1 MFNKRSYV
9 LRRLVLLSSII
20 SLFFLLWPFIAYSQQ
35 PCPSGQVKC
44 GNVCVNLQQDS
55 LNCGVCGNACGRAAN
70 VTAANCST
78 GRCVITQCA
87 PGWAD
92 CDGVAAN
99 GCERNI
105 ATDSLNCGACGNKCP
120 PVANAEIGCSTG
132 RCVISQ
138 CSPGW
143 ADCDGVFANGCERN
157 IATDSLNCGVCGN
170 KCPVG
175 TTCSGGK
182 CVGASATGTRIN
194 LQVGCGPCG
203 TDCAAGQTCLYVN
216 GACVLS
222 CH

>member
-1 MFNKRSYV
+1 MFNKKSYV
-9 LRRLVLLSSII
+9 LRRLVLLPSII

-44 GNVCVNLQQDS
+44 GNICVNLQQDS

-70 VTAANCST
+70 VTAASCST
-78 GRCVITQCA
+78 GRCIITQCA

-92 CDGVAAN
+92 CDGVPAN

-120 PVANAEIGCSTG
+120 
-132 RCVISQ
+132 
-138 CSPGW
+138 
-143 ADCDGVFANGCERN
+143 
-157 IATDSLNCGVCGN
+157 
-170 KCPVG
+170 VG
-175 TTCSGGK
+175 TTCSDGK
-182 CVGASATGTRIN
+182 CAGASATGTRIN

-203 TDCAAGQTCLYVN
+203 ADCAAGQTCLYVN